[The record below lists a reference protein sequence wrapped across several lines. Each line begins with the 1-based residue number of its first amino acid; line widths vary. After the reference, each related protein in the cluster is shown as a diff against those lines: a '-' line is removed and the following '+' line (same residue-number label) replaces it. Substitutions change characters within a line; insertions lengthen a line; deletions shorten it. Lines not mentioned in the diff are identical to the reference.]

1 MIQLILDVGGQA
13 LALPESQKGG
23 YDIHEEPLM
32 EDIPMISGRTVREY
46 RGKVWVI
53 THQYGYLSEADMD
66 RFIAACD
73 KGLRQSILCSFLPQ
87 GASELQT
94 SSFLVTGFNRPKFM
108 WSRTVTED
116 GTEKTIPVWADYS
129 VSLREVKPHA

>member
-1 MIQLILDVGGQA
+1 MIQLILDVEGQA

-23 YDIHEEPLM
+23 YDIREEPLM
-32 EDIPMISGRTVREY
+32 EDIQMISGRNTREY
-46 RGKVWVI
+46 RGEVWVI
-53 THQYGYLSEADMD
+53 THQTGYLSDADKD
-66 RFIAACD
+66 RFISACR
-73 KGLRQSILCSFLPQ
+73 KGQRQSILCSFLQQ

-94 SSFLVTGFNRPKFM
+94 SKFMVTSYRPPKFM
-108 WSRTVTED
+108 WSRIVTED